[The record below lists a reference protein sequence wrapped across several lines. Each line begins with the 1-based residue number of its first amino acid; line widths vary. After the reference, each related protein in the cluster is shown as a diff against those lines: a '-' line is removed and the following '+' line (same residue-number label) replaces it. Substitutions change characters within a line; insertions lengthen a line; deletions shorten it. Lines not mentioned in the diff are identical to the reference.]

1 MKDYNKLTEWGI
13 KILYGILILWFAW
26 ILLSFISKTRE
37 KGIETCV
44 SNGYAREYCESL
56 DR

>member
-13 KILYGILILWFAW
+13 KILYAILILWFAW